1 MCRDR
6 GNKRI
11 RSTPFARASS
21 VRAPESAD
29 DDAMLARNTIES
41 MQFVSLEFKMY
52 NLVERRGVAR
62 QSIGFAILP
71 PKTTTA
77 AARI

>member
-11 RSTPFARASS
+11 RSTPFARALS
-21 VRAPESAD
+21 VRAPSSAD

-41 MQFVSLEFKMY
+41 MQFVSLE
-52 NLVERRGVAR
+52 
-62 QSIGFAILP
+62 I
-71 PKTTTA
+71 
-77 AARI
+77 